1 MLLMTEQQPEGRFNL
16 KDPVHILACGFGLG
30 LAKKAPGT
38 WGTLAAFPFYF
49 VLLQFPDWVYL
60 LATAVMAVVG
70 IWICGKTSEDM
81 GVHDHGGI
89 VWDEVVGMLITLFWV
104 PVEWPWILAAFV
116 AFRFFDILKPW
127 PIRWLDKQVDG
138 GFGIMIDDVIAG
150 LFGLAVMHLAL
161 YYWY

>member
-1 MLLMTEQQPEGRFNL
+1 MSSAQFNL
-16 KDPVHILACGFGLG
+16 KDPVHILATGFGLG

-49 VLLQFPDWVYL
+49 LMLPLADWLYL
-60 LATAVMAVVG
+60 AIVAVMAIVG
-70 IWICGKTSEDM
+70 IWICGKTSDDL

-104 PVEWPWILAAFV
+104 PVQWPWILAAFV
-116 AFRFFDILKPW
+116 AFRFFDIVKPW
-127 PIRWLDKQVDG
+127 PIRWLDKRVSG

-150 LFGLAVMHLAL
+150 VFAWGVLQVAL
-161 YYWY
+161 IYLG

>member
-1 MLLMTEQQPEGRFNL
+1 MSSAKFNL
-16 KDPVHILACGFGLG
+16 RDPIHILACGFGLG

-49 VLLQFPDWVYL
+49 LLIPFSDLVYVS
-60 LATAVMAVVG
+60 ATLVMAVLG
-70 IWICGKTSEDM
+70 IWICDKTSRDL

-127 PIRWLDKQVDG
+127 PIRWLDKRVHG
-138 GFGIMIDDVIAG
+138 GFGIMVDDVIAG
-150 LFGLAVMHLAL
+150 LFAWLVIQLAIIQLG
-161 YYWY
+161 